1 MTWRETKGI
10 MEQRVEFV
18 IKAMSGEGISSLCR
32 EYSIS
37 RTTGYKWLN
46 RYILAGS
53 INGIR
58 EKSRRP
64 KYSPFRTDEHI
75 EERVIELRKR
85 YGWGAKKL
93 HVLLNRE
100 GIELSVATIN
110 RVLDRNG
117 LVEAEERHRPATKR
131 FEKSLCNELWQMDF
145 KGEWKVEEGLVFP
158 LTIIDDHSRYSIGV
172 YALPGTSMEPVQDRL
187 VKTFSNYGVPEAM
200 LMDHGSPWW
209 STTNGHGLTRLS
221 VFMIK
226 QGINL
231 RYSGVRRPQTQ
242 GKVERFHRSLK
253 KSVYRGG
260 RPLTM
265 QESEKRLEEF
275 RREYNEVRP
284 HEALSMDTPAS
295 RYNKSQRMYNPNPPE
310 WEYSLGA
317 NVKRLNSQGM
327 LSIGQNRFFVCEA
340 LAEELVEIIELDGKL
355 LVKFRNVFVREICPG
370 TGRTTAVVLPVP
382 GFRL

>member
-1 MTWRETKGI
+1 MTWREAKGI

-18 IKAMSGEGISSLCR
+18 IRAAGGESISSLCR

-46 RYILAGS
+46 RYYDDGG
-53 INGIR
+53 INGIQ

-64 KYSPFRTDEHI
+64 KYSPSKTADCI
-75 EERVIELRKR
+75 EERVIELREKH
-85 YGWGAKKL
+85 GWGAKKL
-93 HVLLNRE
+93 HVLLGRE

-110 RVLDRNG
+110 RLLDRNG
-117 LVEAEERHRPATKR
+117 LVKTEERHRPATKR
-131 FEKSLCNELWQMDF
+131 FEKSFCNELWQMDF
-145 KGEWKVEEGLVFP
+145 KGEWNVDEGLVFP

-172 YALPGTSMEPVQDRL
+172 YALPGTSMKPVQNRL
-187 VKTFSNYGVPEAM
+187 VKTFCNYGVPEAM

-209 STTNGHGLTRLS
+209 STTNGHGLTGLS

-231 RYSGVRRPQTQ
+231 RYSGVRHPQTQ

-265 QESEKRLEEF
+265 RESEKRLDEF

-284 HEALSMDTPAS
+284 HEALEMDTPAS
-295 RYNKSQRMYNPNPPE
+295 RYHRSQRMFNPDPTE
-310 WEYSLGA
+310 WEYPMGA
-317 NVKRLNSQGM
+317 NVTRLNSRGM
-327 LSIGQNRFFVCEA
+327 LSVGQNRFFVCEA
-340 LAEELVEIIELDGKL
+340 LAGERVQIIELDGKL
-355 LVKFRNVFVREICPG
+355 LVKFRNVLVREICPA
-370 TGRTTAVVLPVP
+370 TGRTTAVVLPVA
-382 GFRL
+382 GSLL